1 MSRKFINSIHHNQ
14 KFIKLFFSRVCE
26 SQIINKQ
33 GITITNL
40 ITYYFTKV
48 KKYKSIV
55 HFSVKKVKV
64 LRIFNEK
71 EIAWTG
77 EKQIKLNGDIY
88 HGGTEGTKGHREALD
103 LKRNR
108 ERK

>member
-1 MSRKFINSIHHNQ
+1 M
-14 KFIKLFFSRVCE
+14 
-26 SQIINKQ
+26 
-33 GITITNL
+33 
-40 ITYYFTKV
+40 
-48 KKYKSIV
+48 
-55 HFSVKKVKV
+55 KV